1 MSSLILEDVGVD
13 VSGPDR
19 DVHRILDHLS
29 LTLGDGAAIAI
40 AGPSGAGKTTL
51 LHAIAGL
58 VRPVQGRVLW
68 DGQAI
73 SHLPESRRDR
83 WRRETV
89 GMVFQN
95 FHLIGELSALDNILV
110 PFTFDQTMIRTEQR
124 QAARALAATIGLV
137 NLAVRAQSL
146 SRGEQQRVAIARALI
161 RKPKLL
167 LADEPTASLDG
178 VNAAAVG
185 DLLLSAA
192 RETGAMLVVATHD
205 QALLARI
212 PRHLRVE
219 AGQAVSDEAAQ

>member
-1 MSSLILEDVGVD
+1 MSTLVLEDIGVD

-19 DVHRILDHLS
+19 NARRILDHLS
-29 LTLGDGAAIAI
+29 LTLHDGAMIAI

-51 LHAIAGL
+51 LHAIAGI
-58 VRPVQGRVLW
+58 VQPAQGRVVW

-73 SHLPESRRDR
+73 SDLSEGRRDR
-83 WRRETV
+83 WRRNAV

-95 FHLIGELSALDNILV
+95 FHLIGELSALDNILL
-110 PFTFDQTMIRTEQR
+110 PFTFDHAVIQAEQR
-124 QAARALAATIGLV
+124 EAAQALAASIGLD

-167 LADEPTASLDG
+167 LADEPTASLDT

-192 RETGAMLVVATHD
+192 RETNAMLVVATHD
-205 QALLARI
+205 EALLARI
-212 PRHLRVE
+212 PRRLRVE
-219 AGQAVSDEAAQ
+219 AGHAVSDEAA